1 MQIRLLVASTD
12 PECHTLVQSMLN
24 EALCLIPQDVTTYV
38 VHSRQEL
45 EERLTLKQDD
55 IVFLD
60 WSIAGPETPALVRT
74 LLERYPHLRIVALLP
89 LHLRQYR
96 QAVWEAG
103 ACNGMPREHMDQ
115 EWLSSMLCVMQRS
128 MEREAQLARLTEQLS
143 GARSPGSQPSESQ
156 LSDSQF
162 SDQLSNQLSDHGEHY
177 G

>member
-1 MQIRLLVASTD
+1 MRIRLLVASTD
-12 PECHTLVQSMLN
+12 PECHTLVRSMLN
-24 EALCLIPQDVTTYV
+24 EALCLIPQDVMTHV

-45 EERLTLKQDD
+45 EERLALEQDD

-60 WSIAGPETPALVRT
+60 WSIAGPETPGLVRA
-74 LLERYPHLRIVALLP
+74 LLKQHPRLRIVALLP

-128 MEREAQLARLTEQLS
+128 MEREAQLAQLAEGRPGSRSSDTQLS
-143 GARSPGSQPSESQ
+143 EPEASN
-156 LSDSQF
+156 
-162 SDQLSNQLSDHGEHY
+162 QLSNQLSDHGEHY